1 MHTRKVR
8 EYIEIDSH
16 LPLDQIIA
24 SLLSVRDSLPE
35 AAEAEVRMR
44 GDDIFGR
51 HLCVTFLRSLT
62 PQEAAVEARYLNAGL
77 KELFE
82 AA

>member
-1 MHTRKVR
+1 MHSRKIR
-8 EYIEIDSH
+8 EYVEIDSH
-16 LPLDQIIA
+16 RSLDDVI
-24 SLLSVRDSLPE
+24 SELTRVRDSLPD
-35 AAEAEVRMR
+35 AAEPEIRMR

-77 KELFE
+77 KELF
-82 AA
+82 AAA